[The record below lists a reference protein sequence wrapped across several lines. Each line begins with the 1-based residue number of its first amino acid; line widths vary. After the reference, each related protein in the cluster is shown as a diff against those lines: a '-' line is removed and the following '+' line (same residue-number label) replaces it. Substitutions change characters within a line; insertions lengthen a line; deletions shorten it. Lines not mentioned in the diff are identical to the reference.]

1 MIESL
6 DMVKIRLTRTGRK
19 HQPHY
24 RIVAIDSR
32 KKRDGDY
39 LEKIGYYN
47 PRTKPPTL
55 QLDKE
60 LLQKWLD
67 RGAQPTDTVF
77 DLLVREGILK
87 ESKLRKKRVDM
98 MIERSKKLATEDETE
113 DTETPKAEAQ
123 PKEQSEKQEVKKE
136 ELAED
141 SSTSPKQE
149 KEPKKEEKSEKE
161 ETKKEEKPK
170 DTKEKKEEIEKPE
183 DKPDKESES

>member
-1 MIESL
+1 
-6 DMVKIRLTRTGRK
+6 MVKIRLTRTGRK

-47 PRTKPPTL
+47 PRTNPPTFD
-55 QLDKE
+55 LDKAI
-60 LLQKWLD
+60 LKKWLD

-98 MIERSKKLATEDETE
+98 MIDRSKTASEKSKEKEESSSEKETADSAQKAPE
-113 DTETPKAEAQ
+113 TKETPSTSETSTSQEKDK
-123 PKEQSEKQEVKKE
+123 KELKKE
-136 ELAED
+136 EEVKEKSDPKTKD
-141 SSTSPKQE
+141 SNKKAKTKA
-149 KEPKKEEKSEKE
+149 KEEN
-161 ETKKEEKPK
+161 PDNK
-170 DTKEKKEEIEKPE
+170 DKEKSK
-183 DKPDKESES
+183 S